1 MHVTVLS
8 ILAAITAVLAMRG
21 EYSSGRSQVYLFKPL
36 TTLLIMLL
44 ALLSPTRPETPAY
57 KWLIVAGLILC
68 LAGDIF
74 LMLPPRYFIAGL
86 GSFLVGHWFYIAAF
100 AAAGT
105 QFTWSLL
112 PLLIYGGIIYAL
124 LHPHLGK
131 MRGPVVA
138 YMLFILLMAWLALG
152 RTARSGGTLS
162 VPLAAAGALLFVLSD
177 SLLAL
182 DRFRQKFRAARLLV
196 LSTYW
201 AAQWLIALS
210 TYWNP

>member
-8 ILAAITAVLAMRG
+8 ILAAITAVLAIRG
-21 EYSSGRSQVYLFKPL
+21 EYSNGRSQVYLFKPL
-36 TTLLIMLL
+36 TTLLIILL
-44 ALLSPTRPETPAY
+44 ALLSPTWPETPAY

-86 GSFLVGHWFYIAAF
+86 GSFLAGHWFYIAAF

-105 QFTWSLL
+105 QFTWWLL
-112 PLLIYGGIIYAL
+112 PLLIYGGVIYAL
-124 LHPHLGK
+124 LHHHLGK
-131 MRGPVVA
+131 MRGPVVV

-152 RTARSGGTLS
+152 RAAGPGTLS
-162 VPLAAAGALLFVLSD
+162 VPLAAVGALLFLLSD

-182 DRFRQKFRAARLLV
+182 DRFRQKFRAARVLV